1 MKMTKN
7 YKTTREKFDRMKLYP
22 IDEAIALVQEMKFTK
37 FDESIDLAINLDVD
51 PRHAEENIRVTT
63 ALPHGTGKEVSVL
76 VLASGPKEKEALE
89 AGADY
94 VGNKEYLDKIKGGW
108 ADVDKII
115 ATPDMM
121 GELGKLGRILGPK
134 GLMPNPKS
142 GTVTMDV
149 AKAVKDLKAGQV
161 ELRVEKTGIVH
172 VPGGKSS
179 FEKDA
184 IVENIRTIYDTLIKN
199 RPASVKGQY
208 LEKMSVSSTMGPGIK
223 IDHASIR

>member
-1 MKMTKN
+1 
-7 YKTTREKFDRMKLYP
+7 MKLYP

-172 VPGGKSS
+172 VPCGKSS